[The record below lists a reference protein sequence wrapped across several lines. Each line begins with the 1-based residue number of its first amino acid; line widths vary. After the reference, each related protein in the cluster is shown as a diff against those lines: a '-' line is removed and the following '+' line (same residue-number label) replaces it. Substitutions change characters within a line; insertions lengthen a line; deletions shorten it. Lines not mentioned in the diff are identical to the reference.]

1 MTSLWLDTAP
11 PGRAYPEADAAADAD
26 VIVIGAGITGITT
39 ALRLQEAGARTLLL
53 EAGRIACGV
62 SGQTTAK
69 VTTQHGLV
77 YAGLADA
84 HGADAARRYA
94 VANERALDWIADRV
108 AGHAI
113 DCGWRRQH
121 AYAYV
126 TGAAARE
133 QLEAEA
139 HAACAAGLRAIV
151 VDDSP
156 LPYAVAGALRF
167 DDQAELDPRRYL
179 LALAEQLVAAGG
191 TIHERTR
198 AVEVGEDERL
208 TVKTPGARLTAD
220 HVIVATHVPFLD
232 RSFAFARVTPMRSYL
247 IACRIA
253 GDVPAG
259 MHISADGPTRSLRGV
274 PLPDGELLLVGG
286 EGHRTGEEER
296 ATPERFDR
304 LEAFAREHWDV
315 RAVTHRWSSQDAM
328 PLDGLPLVGRATP
341 RSERLLLA
349 TGFAKWGM
357 TNGTAAAELLAD
369 LVQGR
374 TNGSAGLFDPFRLSL
389 RALPDAVR
397 EGAGNAWRLV
407 AGPRRGPDR
416 GVADLAPGD
425 GAIVEDGGERV
436 AAHRRADGSVVA
448 VSPRCTH
455 LGCEVR
461 WNAAES
467 SWDCPCHGSRFSPEG
482 EVLHGPA
489 VHRLESRPP

>member
-1 MTSLWLDTAP
+1 MTALWLDTAP
-11 PGRAYPEADAAADAD
+11 PGRPYPEADAPADAD

-39 ALRLQEAGARTLLL
+39 ALRLQEAGARTILL

-77 YAGLADA
+77 YADLADA
-84 HGADAARRYA
+84 HGAEAARRYA
-94 VANERALDWIADRV
+94 VANERALDWIAARV
-108 AGHAI
+108 EGRGI
-113 DCGWRRQH
+113 DCGWRRRD

-126 TGAAARE
+126 SEPEARE
-133 QLEAEA
+133 RLEAEA
-139 HAACAAGLRAIV
+139 HAACAAGLRATVI
-151 VDDSP
+151 DDPP

-179 LALAEQLVAAGG
+179 LALADQLVAAGG
-191 TIHERTR
+191 AIHEHSR
-198 AVEVGEDERL
+198 AVEVSEDDRL
-208 TVKTPGARLTAD
+208 TVKTPGARLTAG
-220 HVIVATHVPFLD
+220 HVVVATHVPFPD
-232 RSFAFARVTPMRSYL
+232 RSLAFARITPMRSYL

-253 GDVPAG
+253 GAPPAG

-274 PLPDGELLLVGG
+274 PVEDGELLLVGG
-286 EGHRTGEEER
+286 EGHRTGDHDA

-304 LEAFAREHWDV
+304 LEAFARAHWDV
-315 RAVTHRWSSQDAM
+315 QAVTHRWSSQDAM

-374 TNGSAGLFDPFRLSL
+374 ANASAQLFNPFRVSP
-389 RALPDAVR
+389 RALPAAVR

-407 AGPRRGPDR
+407 ADRRRGGDR
-416 GVADLAPGD
+416 GVDDLAPGD

-436 AAHRRADGSVVA
+436 AAHRREDGSLVA

-489 VHRLESRPP
+489 VHRLESRPR

>member
-126 TGAAARE
+126 TGAGARG

-139 HAACAAGLRAIV
+139 HAACAAGLRATV

-179 LALAEQLVAAGG
+179 LALAEQLVAAG
-191 TIHERTR
+191 
-198 AVEVGEDERL
+198 A
-208 TVKTPGARLTAD
+208 
-220 HVIVATHVPFLD
+220 
-232 RSFAFARVTPMRSYL
+232 
-247 IACRIA
+247 
-253 GDVPAG
+253 
-259 MHISADGPTRSLRGV
+259 
-274 PLPDGELLLVGG
+274 
-286 EGHRTGEEER
+286 
-296 ATPERFDR
+296 
-304 LEAFAREHWDV
+304 
-315 RAVTHRWSSQDAM
+315 
-328 PLDGLPLVGRATP
+328 
-341 RSERLLLA
+341 
-349 TGFAKWGM
+349 
-357 TNGTAAAELLAD
+357 
-369 LVQGR
+369 
-374 TNGSAGLFDPFRLSL
+374 
-389 RALPDAVR
+389 
-397 EGAGNAWRLV
+397 
-407 AGPRRGPDR
+407 
-416 GVADLAPGD
+416 
-425 GAIVEDGGERV
+425 
-436 AAHRRADGSVVA
+436 
-448 VSPRCTH
+448 
-455 LGCEVR
+455 
-461 WNAAES
+461 
-467 SWDCPCHGSRFSPEG
+467 SR
-482 EVLHGPA
+482 
-489 VHRLESRPP
+489 

>member
-11 PGRAYPEADAAADAD
+11 PGRPYPEAGAPADAD

-39 ALRLQEAGARTLLL
+39 ALRLQEAGARTILL

-84 HGADAARRYA
+84 HGADAARHYA

-108 AGHAI
+108 EARAI
-113 DCGWRRQH
+113 DCGWRRQD

-126 TGAAARE
+126 TGARE

-139 HAACAAGLRAIV
+139 QAACAAGLRATV
-151 VDDSP
+151 VDDTP

-179 LALAEQLVAAGG
+179 LALADQLVSAGG

-198 AVEVGEDERL
+198 AVEVSEDERL

-232 RSFAFARVTPMRSYL
+232 RSLAFARVTPMRSYL

-253 GDVPAG
+253 GEPPAG

-274 PLPDGELLLVGG
+274 PLPDGEALLVGG
-286 EGHRTGEEER
+286 EGHRTGDES
-296 ATPERFDR
+296 ATAERFAR
-304 LEAFAREHWDV
+304 LEAFAREHWEV

-374 TNGSAGLFDPFRLSL
+374 PNGAAGLFDPFRLSL
-389 RALPDAVR
+389 RSLPDAAR
-397 EGAGNAWRLV
+397 EGAGNAWRLL
-407 AGPRRGPDR
+407 AGPRRRADR

-425 GAIVEDGGERV
+425 GAIVTDGGERV
-436 AAHRRADGSVVA
+436 AAHRRPDGSVVA

-461 WNAAES
+461 WNGAES

-489 VHRLESRPP
+489 VHRLESRLP